1 MQLLR
6 EAVPDGSAGAGK
18 MKQEYDVVVV
28 GGGPAGSIT
37 ARTAAEKGLYVLLI
51 EKRQEIGDPVRCGE
65 GVSRDT
71 ILQFIDIDPCWVSAE
86 VEGARVFAPDGTLI
100 PMGQDSSKPGLV
112 LERKI
117 FDRALAKSA
126 IKAGAE
132 MCVKTS
138 ATGLLRKDGFITGIK
153 ARSFGEDFEIRSKIV
168 VGADGIESKV
178 GRWAGIDT
186 ALKLKDIETC
196 AQFLM
201 TGIDINPNFCD
212 FFVGNTIA
220 PGGYAWVFPKGKN
233 TANVGIGVVG
243 SRTNEMRPIDCL
255 NKFIKERFPD
265 GKAIELIVGAV
276 PLSGPIDKTVTNG
289 LLLVGDAA
297 RQSDPI
303 TGGGIY
309 NALRCAR
316 IAGNVIAEAVARK
329 DYSKKML
336 NKYETGWRDSVGK
349 EIEKDYKVKELF
361 MKMTDKQLNDLAH
374 SLKDVKF
381 SEMGTL
387 SLIKQLVKH
396 NPRMLFELRSLF

>member
-1 MQLLR
+1 MR
-6 EAVPDGSAGAGK
+6 PVVPDGSAGAGK
-18 MKQEYDVVVV
+18 MKPEYDVIVV

-37 ARTAAEKGLYVLLI
+37 ARTAAEKGLDVLLI

-65 GVSRDT
+65 GISRDS
-71 ILQFIDIDPCWVSAE
+71 ISEFIDIDPCWICAE

-100 PMGQDSSKPGLV
+100 PMGHDSSKPGIV

-132 MCVKTS
+132 MAVKTS
-138 ATGLLRKDGFITGIK
+138 AIGLLKNDGFITGIK
-153 ARSFGEDFEIRSKIV
+153 VRSFGEEYEIRSKIV

-201 TGIDINPNFCD
+201 TGIDMNPDFCD

-233 TANVGIGVVG
+233 SANVGIGVVG
-243 SRTNEMRPIDCL
+243 SRTNEMKPIDCL

-276 PLSGPIDKTVTNG
+276 PLSGPIEKTIANG

-309 NALRCAR
+309 NALRCAK
-316 IAGNVIAEAVARK
+316 IAGNVISEAVASK
-329 DYSKKML
+329 DYSIKLL
-336 NKYETGWRDSVGK
+336 NKYETEWRASVGK
-349 EIEKDYKVKELF
+349 EIEKDYRVKELF

-396 NPRMLFELRSLF
+396 NPKMLFELRSLF

>member
-1 MQLLR
+1 MC
-6 EAVPDGSAGAGK
+6 EALSNGRIGAGK
-18 MKQEYDVVVV
+18 MKDEYDVIVV

-37 ARTAAEKGLYVLLI
+37 ARTAAEKGCDVLLI

-65 GVSRDT
+65 GCSKDT
-71 ILQFIDIDPCWVSAE
+71 ITPFIDLDPRWVSAE

-100 PMGQDSSKPGLV
+100 PMGQDSSRPGIV

-117 FDRALAKSA
+117 FDRVLAQSA
-126 IKAGAE
+126 SKAGAE
-132 MCVKTS
+132 VVVKTS
-138 ATGLLRKDGFITGIK
+138 ATALLKNDGFISGIK
-153 ARSFGEDFEIRSKIV
+153 ARSFGEEFEIKSKIV

-186 ALKLKDIETC
+186 SLRLKDVETC

-201 TGIDINPNFCD
+201 TDIDINPDFCD

-233 TANVGIGVVG
+233 MANVGVGVVG
-243 SRTNEMRPIDCL
+243 SRANEMKPIDCL
-255 NKFIKERFPD
+255 NKFVRERFPD
-265 GKAIELIVGAV
+265 GKAIELIIGAV
-276 PLSGPIDKTVTNG
+276 PLSGSIEKTVTNG

-309 NALRCAR
+309 NSLNCAK
-316 IAGNVIAEAVARK
+316 IAGNVIAEAASK
-329 DYSKKML
+329 NDYSAKML
-336 NKYETGWRDSVGK
+336 NKYEKVWRATIGK
-349 EIEKDYKVKELF
+349 SIDKNYRVKELF
-361 MKMTDKQLNDLAH
+361 MKMTDQQLNDLAH
-374 SLKDVKF
+374 SLKGVKF
-381 SEMGTL
+381 NEMGTL

-396 NPRMLFELRSLF
+396 NPKILFGLRSLF